1 MYLKNTKSASSS
13 CVCKISRQRV
23 FWRIFFMK
31 MKNVTTTRDP
41 ALAGPPVWQVASFTL
56 FKVLGGPATNSS
68 SIGEVEAFSSLP
80 PALSSSTRPLKVT
93 SQIRAN
99 IRPGLLT
106 YEGCGPSRSLYHVL
120 WRTVP
125 LKTLD
130 GRAIGWDRIWF
141 FCVWYWDNLGRSYY
155 IDSKSILRAISNRTQ
170 MKVI

>member
-1 MYLKNTKSASSS
+1 MYLKNTKPAPLL
-13 CVCKISRQRV
+13 VCKISLRQRV
-23 FWRIFFMK
+23 FWRIFFME

-93 SQIRAN
+93 SRIRAN

-106 YEGCGPSRSLYHVL
+106 YEGCGPSRSLHHVL
-120 WRTVP
+120 RRNVP

-130 GRAIGWDRIWF
+130 GRALGWDLVLLTF
-141 FCVWYWDNLGRSYY
+141 VSYLGTFWRSCYFY
-155 IDSKSILRAISNRTQ
+155 S
-170 MKVI
+170 